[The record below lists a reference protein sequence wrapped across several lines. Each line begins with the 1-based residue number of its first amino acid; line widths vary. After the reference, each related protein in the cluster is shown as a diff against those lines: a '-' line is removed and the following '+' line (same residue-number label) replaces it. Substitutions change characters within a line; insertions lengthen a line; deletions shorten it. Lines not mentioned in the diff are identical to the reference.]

1 MKLIYRQ
8 MLSFFAV
15 ICTLLIIVTISFV
28 NVTNRTL
35 YTNTWREL
43 QQDADSL
50 IQDSIKY
57 DQTTHQFKGLK
68 TASLKSNASLL
79 ARQNVHFAIYSAD
92 HKKMFASNGY
102 TAKLTKKEWQALKE
116 GKTIQKKMD
125 RPRLNISDKNK
136 QKKSG
141 PGPHP
146 KMTDILRPYFYQ
158 GKLVAVVSIGTFV
171 STVEQSRH
179 QIISNLLATFVIAM
193 LVALVVSYLLAR
205 SSTQRISKMRRA
217 THQIARGN
225 YKVHID
231 TPGKDELDDLGRDFN
246 QMADALQASQEEIRQ
261 QEERRRRFMADA
273 AHEMRTPLTTINGLL
288 EGLAYDAIPEE
299 DKKYSI
305 QLMQN
310 DTRRL
315 IRLVNDTLDYEKIRT
330 NQISMDRK
338 VFDATAVIDNLQAQL
353 NKKAALQNDELVVD
367 MPKVLRVY
375 ADYDRF
381 VQIMFNII
389 QNAIQFTKNGQIEI
403 SGRRLP
409 KGAELAVKDNGIG
422 MTKEQTEQIWERF
435 YKADRSRM
443 NTQYGESGLGLAI
456 VHHLVDLHGGT
467 IKVQSKLGK
476 GTTFTLFFPDREYA
490 PHTITPQ
497 TTDAQQTDDQAEK

>member
-15 ICTLLIIVTISFV
+15 ICTLLIIVTISFI

-57 DQTTHQFKGLK
+57 DQTTRQFKGLK
-68 TASLKSNASLL
+68 TSSLKSNANLL
-79 ARQNVHFAIYSAD
+79 ARQNVHFAIYDAD
-92 HKKMFASNGY
+92 QQKIFASNGY
-102 TAKLTKKEWQALKE
+102 TATLTKKEWQALKQ
-116 GKTIQKKMD
+116 GKTIQKKID
-125 RPRLNISDKNK
+125 HPRLDVSDKNRTK
-136 QKKSG
+136 EKSK

-146 KMTDILRPYFYQ
+146 SMTDILRPYFYQ

-179 QIISNLLATFVIAM
+179 QILNNLLVTFVIAM

-205 SSTQRISKMRRA
+205 STTQRISKMRRA

-231 TPGKDELDDLGRDFN
+231 TQSNDELDDLGRDFN

-299 DKKYSI
+299 DKKHSI

-338 VFDATAVIDNLQAQL
+338 VFDATAVINNLQAQL
-353 NKKAALQNDELVVD
+353 RKKAKVQNDELAVD
-367 MPKVLRVY
+367 LPKVLRVY

-389 QNAIQFTKNGQIEI
+389 QNAIQFTKNGKIEI

-409 KGAELAVKDNGIG
+409 KGAEFAIKDNGIG

-456 VHHLVDLHGGT
+456 VHHLVELHGGT
-467 IKVQSKLGK
+467 IKVASELGK

-490 PHTITPQ
+490 PHAITPRSE
-497 TTDAQQTDDQAEK
+497 TDV

>member
-15 ICTLLIIVTISFV
+15 ICTLLIIVTISFI

-57 DQTTHQFKGLK
+57 DQTTRQFKGLK
-68 TASLKSNASLL
+68 TSSLKSNANLL
-79 ARQNVHFAIYSAD
+79 ARQNVHFAIYDAD
-92 HKKMFASNGY
+92 QQKIFASNGY
-102 TAKLTKKEWQALKE
+102 TATLTKKEWQALKQ
-116 GKTIQKKMD
+116 GKTIQKKID
-125 RPRLNISDKNK
+125 HPRLDVSDKNRTK
-136 QKKSG
+136 EKSK

-146 KMTDILRPYFYQ
+146 SMTDILRPYFYQ

-179 QIISNLLATFVIAM
+179 QILNNLLATFVIAM

-205 SSTQRISKMRRA
+205 STTQRISKMRRA

-231 TPGKDELDDLGRDFN
+231 TQSNDELDDLGRDFN

-299 DKKYSI
+299 DKKHSI

-338 VFDATAVIDNLQAQL
+338 VFDATAVINNLQAQL
-353 NKKAALQNDELVVD
+353 RKKAKVQNDELAVD
-367 MPKVLRVY
+367 LPKVLRVY

-389 QNAIQFTKNGQIEI
+389 QNAIQFTKNGKIEI

-409 KGAELAVKDNGIG
+409 KGAEFAIQDNGIG

-456 VHHLVDLHGGT
+456 VHHLVELHGGT
-467 IKVQSKLGK
+467 IKVASELGK

-490 PHTITPQ
+490 PHAITPRSE
-497 TTDAQQTDDQAEK
+497 TDV

>member
-15 ICTLLIIVTISFV
+15 ICTLLIIVTISFI

-57 DQTTHQFKGLK
+57 DQTTRQFKGLK
-68 TASLKSNASLL
+68 TSSLKSNANLL
-79 ARQNVHFAIYSAD
+79 ARQNVHFAIYD
-92 HKKMFASNGY
+92 TDQQKIFASNGY
-102 TAKLTKKEWQALKE
+102 TATLTKKEWQALKQ
-116 GKTIQKKMD
+116 GKTIQKKID
-125 RPRLNISDKNK
+125 HPRLDVSDKNRTK
-136 QKKSG
+136 EKSK

-146 KMTDILRPYFYQ
+146 SMTDILRPYFYQ

-179 QIISNLLATFVIAM
+179 QILNNLLATFVIAM

-205 SSTQRISKMRRA
+205 STTQRIGKMRRA

-231 TPGKDELDDLGRDFN
+231 TQSNDELDDLGRDFN

-299 DKKYSI
+299 DKKHSI

-338 VFDATAVIDNLQAQL
+338 VFDATAVINNLQAQL
-353 NKKAALQNDELVVD
+353 RKKAKVQNDELAVD
-367 MPKVLRVY
+367 LPKVLRVY

-389 QNAIQFTKNGQIEI
+389 QNAIQFTKNGKIEI
-403 SGRRLP
+403 SSRRLP
-409 KGAELAVKDNGIG
+409 KGAEFAIKDNGIG

-456 VHHLVDLHGGT
+456 VHHLVELHGGT
-467 IKVQSKLGK
+467 IKVASELGK

-490 PHTITPQ
+490 PHAITPRSE
-497 TTDAQQTDDQAEK
+497 TDV